1 MNRRE
6 LSMAAAITVVLVLIA
21 GGVGVL
27 IGSHLAASPT
37 TRPLKPK
44 PLYWVSPMAPSY
56 RRNKPGKDPMG
67 MRLVPV
73 YASQKAGK
81 VSSDVRISPWVIDN
95 IGVRVAPVRVGTMSR
110 RIRTVGYVSYDDNRL
125 TTIASRVGG
134 WIRALQVNSV
144 GDRVAK
150 GDLLYEL
157 FSPQLVAA
165 QSEYLA
171 DQRSG
176 LPRLIAAARQ
186 RLRALGVSRR
196 QIVEIDHHHRVNR
209 NVARYAPSNGVVV
222 SLGVRKGAY
231 VTPET
236 QVMQLAD
243 LSALWVLG
251 EVDERDAERV
261 HVGQK
266 VIARFSA
273 LPGQLRTGRVD
284 YVYPLMSAETRTFK
298 VRIRLT
304 NTDGQL
310 KPNMYAHIAILAAPR
325 PHIVFIPSSALIRT
339 GDSERV
345 AVALGGGRFDI
356 CPVVAGFSSN
366 SRTQILKGLMPG
378 EKVVVSAQFL
388 IDSEAN
394 VRAAALSFGTSRKR
408 CLEAETD
415 TPGVSPAP
423 EMAPRGGDLPNVAA
437 PSSHLQAHDRQSRM
451 PSSQERAR

>member
-186 RLRALGVSRR
+186 RLRALGVDEFVKISGACAVVRLRR
-196 QIVEIDHHHRVNR
+196 LERELRQGHKMALVKRKRGPSLLHRGEAPFQSIQEVCTRDDEISLTL
-209 NVARYAPSNGVVV
+209 AQ
-222 SLGVRKGAY
+222 LGVRF
-231 VTPET
+231 
-236 QVMQLAD
+236 L
-243 LSALWVLG
+243 
-251 EVDERDAERV
+251 
-261 HVGQK
+261 
-266 VIARFSA
+266 RFA
-273 LPGQLRTGRVD
+273 
-284 YVYPLMSAETRTFK
+284 
-298 VRIRLT
+298 
-304 NTDGQL
+304 
-310 KPNMYAHIAILAAPR
+310 
-325 PHIVFIPSSALIRT
+325 
-339 GDSERV
+339 
-345 AVALGGGRFDI
+345 
-356 CPVVAGFSSN
+356 
-366 SRTQILKGLMPG
+366 LMPPTYG
-378 EKVVVSAQFL
+378 DV
-388 IDSEAN
+388 
-394 VRAAALSFGTSRKR
+394 
-408 CLEAETD
+408 EAEAD
-415 TPGVSPAP
+415 VRLH
-423 EMAPRGGDLPNVAA
+423 RGW
-437 PSSHLQAHDRQSRM
+437 
-451 PSSQERAR
+451 